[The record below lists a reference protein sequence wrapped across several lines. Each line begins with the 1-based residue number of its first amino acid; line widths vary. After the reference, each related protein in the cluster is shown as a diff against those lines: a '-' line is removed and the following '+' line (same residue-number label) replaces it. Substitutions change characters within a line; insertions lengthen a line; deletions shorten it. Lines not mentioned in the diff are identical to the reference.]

1 MLKKARR
8 VKNMALCDQ
17 TQYVHYLSPTEGGR
31 QHDKKLADEYIL
43 SLPAGSV
50 LRQDLGLLGHAP
62 AGVVVEMPHK
72 KPPKRE
78 LTFSQRLYNYLI
90 SPLRV
95 VIEHAHSGIKR
106 LRIVADTL
114 RLRGEPVRALVMV
127 VACGLHNLRVCSPH
141 RAYLAQAPAK
151 LCNSSK

>member
-1 MLKKARR
+1 MT
-8 VKNMALCDQ
+8 LCDT

-31 QHDKKLADEYIL
+31 QHGKRLAGDYVL
-43 SLPAGSV
+43 HLPAGCV

-62 AGVVVEMPHK
+62 AGIVVEMPHK

-78 LTFSQRLYNYLI
+78 LTFSQQLYNQLL

-106 LRIVADTL
+106 LRMVADTV
-114 RLRGEPVRALVMV
+114 RLRGEWRRDTVMV
-127 VACGLHNLRVCSPH
+127 VACGLHNLRVPSPL
-141 RAYLAQAPAK
+141 RAYPAPVPAK
-151 LCNSSK
+151 FSISSE

>member
-1 MLKKARR
+1 MT
-8 VKNMALCDQ
+8 LCDT
-17 TQYVHYLSPTEGGR
+17 TQYVHFLSPTEGGR
-31 QHDKKLADEYIL
+31 VHDKKMADEYPL

-78 LTFSQRLYNYLI
+78 LTFSQQLYNQLL

-106 LRIVADTL
+106 LRVVADTA
-114 RLRGEPVRALVMV
+114 RLRGEWRRDTVMA
-127 VACGLHNLRVCSPH
+127 VACGLHNLRVRSPL
-141 RAYLAQAPAK
+141 RAYSAPVPA
-151 LCNSSK
+151 NFSSSSE